1 MKTTSIFKFLFLIF
15 LFHFT
20 FNDVHSQVF
29 DRRGQ
34 AIYVE
39 LMGNG
44 LIYSVNYESRFS
56 AKTGGLGGR
65 IGISHVG
72 DWLAVPVQL
81 NFLIGKK
88 DSNKFFEIGGGVT
101 YIKYTEPFEVGDRTF
116 EQQTLTTLSFMFRR
130 HPRYGKW
137 MWKVGLTPLIGYLS
151 DDDEGKAQMTIWP
164 WIGIGIGRAF

>member
-1 MKTTSIFKFLFLIF
+1 MKITTVFKISLFF
-15 LFHFT
+15 FFSHF
-20 FNDVHSQVF
+20 FISDINSQVF

-65 IGISHVG
+65 IGIGYFG
-72 DWLAVPVQL
+72 DGLSIPMQL

-88 DSNKFFEIGGGVT
+88 DSNKFFELGGGIT
-101 YIKYTEPFEVGDRTF
+101 YIKWFDPYVVGDRTF
-116 EQQTLTTLSFMFRR
+116 EEQTLYTFSLMFRR

-137 MWKVGLTPLIGYLS
+137 MWKVGLTPVIGYL
-151 DDDEGKAQMTIWP
+151 DDNDEGEAVMTVWP